1 MTLKAT
7 GIVRRIDELGRVVIP
22 KEIRRTLR
30 IRESDPLEIFTD
42 RDGGVILKKYS
53 PIGELSQSA
62 QEMAAALNQVFS
74 LPAAVC
80 DKDQIVAA
88 AGFGRRDPAGQP
100 VSEEILA
107 TILRRGRIL
116 QLQAGDAH
124 IRITGTDEPAWVCA
138 CAVCIPVIAASDAIG
153 AVLLVSP
160 KPDAPIDAAAV
171 RACEVAA
178 SFLGRQME

>member
-1 MTLKAT
+1 MKAT

-53 PIGELSQSA
+53 PIGELSRDA
-62 QEMAAALNQVFS
+62 QEMAAALSQAFS
-74 LPAAVC
+74 LPALVC
-80 DKDQIVAA
+80 DRDQIVAC
-88 AGFGRRDPAGQP
+88 AGMGRRDLSGQ
-100 VSEEILA
+100 
-107 TILRRGRIL
+107 TISQALLDAVLRRTRIVR
-116 QLQAGDAH
+116 LQAEETHVPLLMQD
-124 IRITGTDEPAWVCA
+124 DPASVCA
-138 CAVCIPVIAASDAIG
+138 CIVCIPIISQSDAAG
-153 AVLLVSP
+153 AVLLVSQ
-160 KPDAPIDAAAV
+160 KPDTPIEPAAV